1 MRDFLRAGIAIYNAG
16 YYHAAH
22 DAWEAHWLEC
32 ESGTR
37 DERLLHGLIQFTAAV
52 YHARNGNWEG
62 AVGLAESAGDY
73 LEDETLP
80 ADYRDV
86 ALEPIRGFLETLATD
101 PEVIERR
108 PPLPVAHE
116 GTIPGLEDLSLSAT
130 TIAAPIL
137 AEDLGFDPEP
147 IERAIEYAEA
157 DLEDGRDD
165 SRFVSLVFDFVR
177 EEGHRG
183 IVCQRLTGHVERRT
197 AKERDVDGL
206 F

>member
-1 MRDFLRAGIAIYNAG
+1 MRDSLRAGIAIYNAG

-22 DAWEAHWLEC
+22 DAWEARWLEC
-32 ESGTR
+32 ESGTP

-62 AVGLAESAGDY
+62 AVGLAASAGDY
-73 LEDETLP
+73 LAGLP
-80 ADYRDV
+80 ADSRDV
-86 ALEPIRGFLETLATD
+86 ALEPIQGFLETLATD

-108 PPLPVAHE
+108 PPQPVAHE
-116 GTIPGLEDLSLSAT
+116 GTVPGLEELSLSAT

-137 AEDLGFDPEP
+137 AEDLGFDEEP
-147 IERAIEYAEA
+147 IERAIEYAEV
-157 DLEDGRDD
+157 DLEAGRDD

-177 EEGHRG
+177 EEDHRG
-183 IVCQRLTGHVERRT
+183 IVYQRLTGHVERRA